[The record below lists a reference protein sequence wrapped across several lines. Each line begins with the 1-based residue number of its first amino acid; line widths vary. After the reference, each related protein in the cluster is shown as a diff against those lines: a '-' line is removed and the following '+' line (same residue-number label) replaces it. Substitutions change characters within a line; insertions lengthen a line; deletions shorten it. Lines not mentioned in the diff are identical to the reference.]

1 MDALSEL
8 KEKWFHLSGKYS
20 NNLETQH
27 SIFEKIIS
35 SYSNETRH
43 YHDLSHLQKMFE
55 IISTFENKLLN
66 PDSVHFAIW
75 FHDIIYDAR
84 RSDNEERSA
93 EYAKNELRKLNT
105 DTTLINSVT
114 DLILHTKTHTIINKN
129 ESIDMQLFLDTDL
142 VILGCDENVY
152 VDYMEGVRKEY
163 DHVPAIL
170 FKMGRKKFLKKFLEQ
185 EYIYRTNEFR
195 VRFEK
200 KARKNIQFEIDQL

>member
-1 MDALSEL
+1 MNALSAL
-8 KEKWFHLSGKYS
+8 KKKWFQLSGKYS
-20 NNLETQH
+20 DDIEIQH

-35 SYSNETRH
+35 SYSNKSRH

-55 IISTFENKLLN
+55 TILTFESILLN
-66 PDSVHFAIW
+66 PDCVHFAIW
-75 FHDIIYDAR
+75 FHDIIYDAK

-105 DTTLINSVT
+105 DATLINSVS

-129 ESIDMQLFLDTDL
+129 ESIDMQFFLDTDL
-142 VILGCDENVY
+142 VILGGNENEY
-152 VDYMEGVRKEY
+152 IKYLEGVRKEY

-170 FKMGRKKFLKKFLEQ
+170 YKMGRKKILKKFLEQ
-185 EYIYRTNEFR
+185 KYIYRTNEFR

-200 KARKNIQFEIDQL
+200 KARENIQFEIDQL